1 MKKIR
6 VLAALAL
13 TTGVAACGQNNNSNI
28 MASDSENG
36 VHYVVIGQDTVLK
49 KTKEDSSTLKPGTE
63 KCNVPA
69 GTKLQL
75 SEAPRYDV
83 NHYIVNTAEFLNDCS
98 FSKGYL
104 FSKHVSKTSLGGA
117 FSPNVK
123 AFLDTIAFAEGTD
136 DRYDIIFTYARF
148 FSYADHPRD
157 LRCSGSLCSDA
168 AGRYQF
174 LSTTWDN
181 LARRLALYDFS
192 PENQDRA
199 AVQLIKDAGV
209 YGKVVS
215 ISSFNEFADAAY
227 GVSATWASMPGSPY
241 GQPTYSASTLYSKF
255 NTFLNRY

>member
-1 MKKIR
+1 MNRISTL
-6 VLAALAL
+6 VFLAL
-13 TTGVAACGQNNNSNI
+13 TTVVAACGQNSDAGF
-28 MASDSENG
+28 MSSDSESG

-49 KTKEDSSTLKPGTE
+49 KTKEDSSMLKIGSE

-69 GTKLQL
+69 GTKLYL

-83 NHYIVNTAEFLNDCS
+83 NHYLVNTAEFLTNCS
-98 FSKGYL
+98 FSRGYL

-117 FSPNVK
+117 FAPNVK

-136 DRYDIIFTYARF
+136 ERYDIIFTFARF

-181 LARRLALYDFS
+181 LARRLGLYDFS

-199 AVQLIKDAGV
+199 AIQLLKDAGV
-209 YGKVVS
+209 YGTVVN
-215 ISSFNEFADAAY
+215 ISSFNQFADAAY
-227 GVSATWASMPGSPY
+227 GVSTTWASMPGSPY
-241 GQPTYSASTLYSKF
+241 GQPTHSASTLYSKF
-255 NTFLNRY
+255 NTFLSKY